1 MPCGWE
7 GNRRS
12 YITLFQWFFL
22 IIFHSELYPLR
33 FVSGELNEY
42 VMLCYVMLW
51 LVHIHTQSLN
61 EGDEP
66 SGLQLSRGMAL

>member
-12 YITLFQWFFL
+12 GITLFQWFF

-42 VMLCYVMLW
+42 VMLCYVMAYS
-51 LVHIHTQSLN
+51 HTDSK
-61 EGDEP
+61 P
-66 SGLQLSRGMAL
+66 K